1 MSPVNKP
8 NGPLEQPAL
17 RGAHHTRPTLT
28 LSIFEK
34 IMNQEGNI
42 INFKE
47 IERHA
52 QGNFLM
58 RQNINF

>member
-1 MSPVNKP
+1 MSPVNNKP

-47 IERHA
+47 TDMLREIS
-52 QGNFLM
+52 
-58 RQNINF
+58 